1 MCRPGCVLVLLSI
14 LLTAGCSR
22 RMYDPALA
30 TRLYPRDLHR
40 AEALDIQVFR
50 DGPSIDIVNATAR
63 SFHDFDMW
71 INQRFVRRVEALRA
85 GETIR
90 LSLWD
95 FYDVRGDR
103 FSAGG
108 LWRTE
113 PPSALRMAQI
123 QEAPDEPLMGMVV
136 IPKG

>member
-1 MCRPGCVLVLLSI
+1 MCRPGYVFILLLI
-14 LLTAGCSR
+14 LLTAGCTR

-30 TRLYPRDLHR
+30 TRPFPDDLHR
-40 AEALDIQVFR
+40 AEAVDIQVFR
-50 DGPSIDIVNATAR
+50 DGPSIEIVNATAR

-113 PPSALRMAQI
+113 PPTPLRMAQI
-123 QEAPDEPLMGMVV
+123 QEAQDEPLIGLVV
-136 IPKG
+136 IP

>member
-1 MCRPGCVLVLLSI
+1 
-14 LLTAGCSR
+14 
-22 RMYDPALA
+22 MYDSALA
-30 TRLYPRDLHR
+30 TRPYPHDLHR

-50 DGPSIDIVNATAR
+50 KGPSIEIVNATAR
-63 SFHDFDMW
+63 SFHDFDLW

-113 PPSALRMAQI
+113 PPTPLRMAQI
-123 QEAPDEPLMGMVV
+123 QEAEEEPLVGLVV
-136 IPKG
+136 IPEG

>member
-1 MCRPGCVLVLLSI
+1 
-14 LLTAGCSR
+14 
-22 RMYDPALA
+22 MYDSALA
-30 TRLYPRDLHR
+30 TRRYPHDLHR

-50 DGPSIDIVNATAR
+50 KGPSIEIVNATAH
-63 SFHDFDMW
+63 SFQDFDLW

-90 LSLWD
+90 LSLWG

-113 PPSALRMAQI
+113 PPTPLRMAQI
-123 QEAPDEPLMGMVV
+123 QEAEEEPLVGLVV
-136 IPKG
+136 IPEG